1 MVILSYFNTTD
12 NGGGGA
18 YTRFGQKL
26 RFTLRY
32 FGGVFFFTVL
42 TNKNIKNDNLIMFCL
57 TKISVRFL
65 SVYNI
70 GPIRRKIMKC
80 TCALTHQ
87 SVT

>member
-12 NGGGGA
+12 RGEGGGV
-18 YTRFGQKL
+18 YKIWSEIEVYFKIL
-26 RFTLRY
+26 RWW
-32 FGGVFFFTVL
+32 FFFTVL